1 MLYNKEIRSRII
13 KKVNGIDMKILETK
27 VEKKDN
33 NTILLLHGF
42 PEISYS
48 FRHLMSLLAKSGYYC
63 VAPDQRRTSQLGSQ
77 ETKLP
82 TSIPLQHEKGPGSTR
97 RRISQAKSLAFE
109 DRNTLYQK
117 ARALQN
123 KPRLPPA
130 MQVNVV

>member
-63 VAPDQRRTSQLGSQ
+63 VAPDQRGYGASSKLTTASLNEYSIINL
-77 ETKLP
+77 TKD
-82 TSIPLQHEKGPGSTR
+82 
-97 RRISQAKSLAFE
+97 ISYLLK
-109 DRNTLYQK
+109 K
-117 ARALQN
+117 IARFAICSHIYCFTYL
-123 KPRLPPA
+123 
-130 MQVNVV
+130 